1 MEVGMPRIAQRK
13 LILLIIILALVAS
26 GGLWGID
33 VVGQIIAPAQSLKG
47 APYSFG
53 STGPGSFDCSGLV
66 YYLYKPLI
74 PTIPR
79 TSRDYL
85 HYGTAVSRENLRPG
99 DLLLFATAGNPGRVT
114 HIAVYIGQQSVIHAV
129 SNGPETGVVVS
140 SIDSGY
146 WKRTF
151 HSARRVL
158 SAAEVSPDASSVSVE
173 YERGTYRGP
182 LKEGEPSGRGV
193 MRLNNGDLYEGD
205 FKDGLFHGNGT
216 YTWADGESY
225 SGEFRRGEMLN
236 PPAKAAE
243 EPSYLQRDDSPW
255 DSWDGEVYGDYREW
269 RSQEESAFEAFKAR
283 DKAGAN
289 QTLP

>member
-1 MEVGMPRIAQRK
+1 MSRISQRK
-13 LILLIIILALVAS
+13 LMLLIIMLFFIGT
-26 GGLWGID
+26 GGLYSVD
-33 VVGQIIAPAQSLKG
+33 VVSQIITPAQSLKG

-85 HYGTAVSRENLRPG
+85 HYGTAVSLANLRPG

-129 SNGPETGVVVS
+129 SNGPQTGVIVS

-158 SAAEVSPDASSVSVE
+158 SAEEVTPDDPLVSVE
-173 YERGTYRGP
+173 YERGLYRGP
-182 LKEGEPSGRGV
+182 LKAGEPSGRGV
-193 MRLNNGDLYEGD
+193 MQLNNGDLYEGK
-205 FKDGLFHGNGT
+205 FEGGLFHGTGT

-225 SGEFRRGEMLN
+225 TGEFRRGEMLN
-236 PPAKAAE
+236 PPAKAAA
-243 EPSYLQRDDSPW
+243 EPTYPQRNDSPW
-255 DSWDGEVYGDYREW
+255 ESWDGEVYGDFREW

-283 DKAGAN
+283 DNAGASE
-289 QTLP
+289 TLR